1 MNGTLLI
8 RFENCLPFSSP
19 GIHDYRKQKNYMNS
33 NEWNVQTP
41 SPHHY
46 PHRKI
51 VCMNSKAYRR
61 ESIRHRMLYPIQWTR
76 RFTRDIL
83 DWLTE
88 KLQEIFLEEEV
99 EFVQSAPST
108 NIRTS
113 SFSSKQGITSG
124 KCRTTNTN
132 NS

>member
-1 MNGTLLI
+1 
-8 RFENCLPFSSP
+8 
-19 GIHDYRKQKNYMNS
+19 
-33 NEWNVQTP
+33 
-41 SPHHY
+41 
-46 PHRKI
+46 
-51 VCMNSKAYRR
+51 MNSKAYRR
-61 ESIRHRMLYPIQWTR
+61 KSIKYRILYPIQWTR

-99 EFVQSAPST
+99 EFVQSAPGN

-124 KCRTTNTN
+124 KRRLANTN
-132 NS
+132 DS